1 MARQGTRRAARPSWV
16 AGLTRIMAPPFKVH
30 RVDTSAALPTRLL
43 AVRRPVS
50 TRAPR
55 PLRTPMMTPTADPYR
70 IAPTDDFASAVMV
83 RALALGMRELGLA
96 SPAVVQGLAPRRGRV
111 ALGDKRALVGAAF
124 AQGGFAALPLLGR
137 GVNALRNEPTHR
149 CLTATTDP
157 AQLFAR
163 WMRLERYIHSRHRIR
178 VLRLLPGGAELEH
191 RSLAE
196 GAAPLAAE
204 DLVVL
209 GVLCALL
216 EAIGTASVRARVGE
230 GADAYPR
237 PDAAALAR
245 AAADGS
251 TARWTIDW
259 SARRDAPAAT
269 AQAAAPDWLDP
280 APDGLA
286 GRVAAVLARD
296 LSQPPSLAGIAEE
309 LGMSPRSLQREL
321 SRAGTHCRAMLA
333 ELRGRAAAWWLL
345 ERDAPIAEIGFLCGY
360 ADQPH
365 FTRQFRDR
373 VGMTPARYREA
384 FMRRA

>member
-1 MARQGTRRAARPSWV
+1 MARQGTRRAAPPSWV

-43 AVRRPVS
+43 AVRHPVT

-149 CLTATTDP
+149 CLTAATDP

-216 EAIGTASVRARVGE
+216 EAIGTASVRARVGG

-237 PDAAALAR
+237 PDAPTPRRSRAPPPTAPPRAGRSTGAR
-245 AAADGS
+245 DATRPRHRRRRRPPTGS
-251 TARWTIDW
+251 TPRPPG
-259 SARRDAPAAT
+259 SPAAWPPCSPET
-269 AQAAAPDWLDP
+269 C
-280 APDGLA
+280 
-286 GRVAAVLARD
+286 RSRRR
-296 LSQPPSLAGIAEE
+296 SQG
-309 LGMSPRSLQREL
+309 SPRSW
-321 SRAGTHCRAMLA
+321 AC
-333 ELRGRAAAWWLL
+333 
-345 ERDAPIAEIGFLCGY
+345 
-360 ADQPH
+360 
-365 FTRQFRDR
+365 
-373 VGMTPARYREA
+373 
-384 FMRRA
+384 RRARCSAS